1 MQGLQMNLK
10 TQKKKIKYRFDD
22 ESSPVWCEGGGIA
35 FWGLKSGQKQG
46 GRCLRARTAKTI
58 PTTTQTLKHMLN
70 FHRFWIDWYQESI
83 QKLAQ

>member
-1 MQGLQMNLK
+1 MTKVVPYDAKGAVL
-10 TQKKKIKYRFDD
+10 R
-22 ESSPVWCEGGGIA
+22 

-58 PTTTQTLKHMLN
+58 PTTTQTFKHMLN

-83 QKLAQ
+83 QNVAQ